1 MLFGAIVGAGG
12 SGPLSDRI
20 GRRRL
25 VLFIALVFIVGSLVL
40 AFSTNIVMLVIGRAI
55 VGLAV
60 GGSMST
66 VPVYLTE
73 MAPTELRGSLGS
85 LNQLMI
91 TIGIL
96 AAYLVN
102 YAFADMGAWRWMLG
116 LAVVPS
122 LILLI
127 GVAFMPESPRW
138 LLENR
143 SEKAARDVMKITY
156 NPDAIDAEI
165 KEMKEIASQSESTFS
180 VIKSPWLRPTLIIGC
195 IFAIFQQFIGINAV
209 IFYAPTIFTK
219 AGLGGSASIIGTVG
233 IGVVNVLVTILALF
247 IVDRVDRKKLLVIG
261 NIGMIASL
269 VIMAMLIWSIGI
281 QSSAWV
287 IIICLSL
294 FIVFFGISWGPVLW
308 VMLPELFPTRARG
321 AATGIAALVLNF
333 GTLIVAQLFP
343 ILNHHLDTEWVFLI
357 FAAIG
362 VLAMFFVI
370 KYLPE
375 TRGRSLAEIE
385 HELRLRTGVKSE

>member
-1 MLFGAIVGAGG
+1 MKVNKYLIFILGALGGLLYGYDNGTISGALLYIPKDIPLHNGAIEGLVVSSMLFGAIVGAGG

-40 AFSTNIVMLVIGRAI
+40 AFSTNIVM
-55 VGLAV
+55 
-60 GGSMST
+60 
-66 VPVYLTE
+66 
-73 MAPTELRGSLGS
+73 
-85 LNQLMI
+85 
-91 TIGIL
+91 
-96 AAYLVN
+96 
-102 YAFADMGAWRWMLG
+102 
-116 LAVVPS
+116 
-122 LILLI
+122 
-127 GVAFMPESPRW
+127 
-138 LLENR
+138 
-143 SEKAARDVMKITY
+143 
-156 NPDAIDAEI
+156 
-165 KEMKEIASQSESTFS
+165 
-180 VIKSPWLRPTLIIGC
+180 LIIGC

-269 VIMAMLIWSIGI
+269 VIMAMLIWSIVI
-281 QSSAWV
+281 QSSAWI

-343 ILNHHLDTEWVFLI
+343 ILNHNLDTEWVFLI

-385 HELRLRTGVKSE
+385 RELRLRTGVKSE